1 MPWLRDGVVGDD
13 DADEARA
20 SAALAQYRALRLRDP
35 LGKRLRHR
43 RRVVAKGVGEGIELY
58 AKGEGAKNFRPWLK
72 RQDHLQRRLYLA
84 LDRVD
89 KGVRQDSKTEAA
101 SAAYFNRDIIV
112 EFLRS
117 AMYSEQNV
125 LRDNL
130 YVMLTSLEI
139 VGAMRGRAAF
149 HGKMTTRLRF
159 FSASNSLD
167 DE

>member
-1 MPWLRDGVVGDD
+1 MRHLVNTFIDGGEKSEKEYLGAKLKD
-13 DADEARA
+13 
-20 SAALAQYRALRLRDP
+20 SLATHPEALRLSADITKLFRA
-35 LGKRLRHR
+35 L
-43 RRVVAKGVGEGIELY
+43 AKGVGEGIELY

-130 YVMLTSLEI
+130 S
-139 VGAMRGRAAF
+139 
-149 HGKMTTRLRF
+149 
-159 FSASNSLD
+159 
-167 DE
+167 